1 MPTYDEPLIRNAL
14 PKAWSLETAMQWTK
28 ENPASGQCNV
38 TTVVIHDLFGGEIL
52 RTRLPGVW
60 HYYNRID
67 GKRVDFSD
75 SQFDAPGALFE
86 APAAY
91 DDELTSRDAAMQ
103 GIPEREY
110 QTLTTALLLHLD
122 KAKGG

>member
-1 MPTYDEPLIRNAL
+1 MATYDESLIRNAL
-14 PKAWSLETAMQWTK
+14 PKAWSLETAAQWTQ

-38 TTVVIHDLFGGEIL
+38 TTVVIHDLFGGDIL
-52 RTRLPGVW
+52 RTQLPGVW
-60 HYYNRID
+60 HYYNRIN

-75 SQFDAPGALFE
+75 SQFGAPGALFE

-91 DDELTSRDAAMQ
+91 DDELTSRDNAMQ

-110 QTLTTALLLHLD
+110 QTLKAALLLHLRE
-122 KAKGG
+122 AKSS